1 MFIDYLTLIMI
12 NLVAG
17 TALLAYYIFTGM
29 DAKDQRPYAAG
40 FGIVGLLGLVLGLTL
55 TFNWPLPGSYNVGFG
70 ETTTLF
76 GAVFLATGI
85 ALAMGW
91 DLIPVA
97 IYSFFAGVDA
107 IVVGARI
114 VSLGL
119 TKEPLIS
126 GVGFVLAG
134 LGGVFAFPFLKWFK
148 GNKVLRYIA
157 AGVVLVTALIW
168 AVTFYGSLW
177 SHMESFAKWV
187 PATMMK

>member
-17 TALLAYYIFTGM
+17 TALLAYYIYKGM

-40 FGIVGLLGLVLGLTL
+40 FGIVGLLGVILGLTL
-55 TFNWPLPGSYNVGFG
+55 TFTWPLPGSYNVGYG

-85 ALAMGW
+85 ALSQGW
-91 DLIPVA
+91 DLLPVA

-107 IVVGARI
+107 VIVGIRI

-126 GVGFVLAG
+126 GVGFVMAG
-134 LGGVFAFPFLKWFK
+134 LGGVFAVPFLTWFK
-148 GNKVLRYIA
+148 GNKVLRTLSA
-157 AGVVLVTALIW
+157 LVVLATALIW
-168 AVTFYGSLW
+168 AATFYGSLW
-177 SHMESFAKWV
+177 AHLESFSTWV
-187 PATMMK
+187 PLTMK